1 MRTLTLEIERSVYG
15 DTSIARFNGK
25 VVMIRGTLLPG
36 EVVDVDVEAEK
47 RDYLI
52 ASLREIREPSPLRI
66 AAGCMYFGS
75 CGGCQWQHIPYDRQ
89 VILKE
94 EQLMDCLKRQAGLEC
109 TLSDSIINDIPW
121 NYRVRGQFKVSPE
134 AAGFF
139 REHSRKIVDI
149 DQCPLMTDRVNSA
162 FSSAR
167 KLLKGSYVK
176 ELHVTCGDSPLALL
190 KTPPDVYPRSD
201 LRRIAS
207 LFMDNGFGGIMIERE
222 NKKVLSYGKSYI
234 TLDLDNL
241 KYTLSP
247 KSFLQSNWEL
257 NQSAIRCVKS
267 GLQFM
272 KGKKVLD
279 LYAGAGNFSLLL
291 GAEYDVTAIE
301 ENPFSI
307 EDGIRNAEIN
317 SVQNC
322 TFIHSSAERF
332 RSEERF
338 DIIILDPPR
347 PGLTK
352 KAMQNVLSME
362 PEKIIYISCN
372 PSTLARD
379 LKALLRKYD
388 VEYIRTVDFFP
399 QTYHIES
406 LVSMNLR

>member
-1 MRTLTLEIERSVYG
+1 
-15 DTSIARFNGK
+15 
-25 VVMIRGTLLPG
+25 
-36 EVVDVDVEAEK
+36 
-47 RDYLI
+47 
-52 ASLREIREPSPLRI
+52 
-66 AAGCMYFGS
+66 
-75 CGGCQWQHIPYDRQ
+75 
-89 VILKE
+89 
-94 EQLMDCLKRQAGLEC
+94 
-109 TLSDSIINDIPW
+109 
-121 NYRVRGQFKVSPE
+121 
-134 AAGFF
+134 
-139 REHSRKIVDI
+139 
-149 DQCPLMTDRVNSA
+149 
-162 FSSAR
+162 
-167 KLLKGSYVK
+167 
-176 ELHVTCGDSPLALL
+176 
-190 KTPPDVYPRSD
+190 
-201 LRRIAS
+201 
-207 LFMDNGFGGIMIERE
+207 MIERE

-379 LKALLRKYD
+379 LRVLLRKYD
-388 VEYIRTVDFFP
+388 IE
-399 QTYHIES
+399 HIAYKA
-406 LVSMNLR
+406 